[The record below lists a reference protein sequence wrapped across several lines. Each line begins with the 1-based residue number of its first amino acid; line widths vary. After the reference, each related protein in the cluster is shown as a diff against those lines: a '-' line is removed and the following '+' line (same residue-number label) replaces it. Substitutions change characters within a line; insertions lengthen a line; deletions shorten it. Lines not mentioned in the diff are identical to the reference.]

1 MRIHQSYCLR
11 PWASYLFTVI
21 FITFHS
27 AAGASSSITVKK
39 IRGKQAIVEL
49 NAPLEEGKTYQIETE
64 KITLETDF
72 SEQFKSRYNSISIG
86 ADLSFFSGTKTLDNN
101 FSFIGKYGWNYT
113 NFEFG
118 PVVNLQVY
126 DKGFGTST
134 TYLLGGYF
142 DYNYIPNKAPCELI
156 FGPSV
161 QLLLGNRTFETGG
174 SAQLSQAQLSLFLT
188 WYINNSPLALKSEL
202 GYQIRR
208 VTSSTGE
215 NDLSGVVSQIYMAY
229 YF

>member
-1 MRIHQSYCLR
+1 MRNHHSHLIR
-11 PWASYLFTVI
+11 PWASLLIILVSLAF
-21 FITFHS
+21 
-27 AAGASSSITVKK
+27 SITAWATSITIKK

-49 NAPLEEGKTYQIETE
+49 DSPLEEGKTYQIETE
-64 KITLETDF
+64 KITLNTDF
-72 SEQFKSRYNSISIG
+72 SEQFKSRYNSISLG

-118 PVVNLQVY
+118 PVINLQVY

-142 DYNYIPNKAPCELI
+142 DYNYTPNKAPRDLI

-188 WYINNSPLALKSEL
+188 WYINSSPLALKSEL

-208 VTSSTGE
+208 VTSSTAE
-215 NDLSGVVSQIYMAY
+215 SNLSGVVSQIYMAY